1 MHWQLLYP
9 STYLG
14 AADLRGQDVTYTIRT
29 LNVEELKGTDG
40 KAQKVPLL
48 YFTELDEAGK
58 KAGLPADKIKRMVL
72 NKTNAKTIASL
83 YGNDIEGWRGKRVT
97 LFSATV
103 SAYGEMKDAIRIRP
117 RVPEPA
123 KADAPKTAEVA

>member
-14 AADLRGQDVTYTIRT
+14 AADLNGQDRTLTIRT

-40 KAQKVPLL
+40 KSQKVPLL
-48 YFTELDEAGK
+48 YFTELDEEGK
-58 KAGLPADKIKRMVL
+58 KKGLPADKIKRMVL
-72 NKTNAKTIASL
+72 NKTNARTIAGL

-97 LFSATV
+97 LFSASVT
-103 SAYGEMKDAIRIRP
+103 AFGEMKDALRIRP
-117 RVPEPA
+117 RVPAANDPA
-123 KADAPKTAEVA
+123 AKEAV